1 MAKKETTIQDLQLA
15 IIQPHTAAI
24 DIGSM
29 LMMVAYSDAEGK
41 QHLLETD
48 GFTESLDILAQ
59 TLVDAGT
66 TDVAMEATGVYWMSL
81 YEVLEQ
87 KGLKVVLINPSHFK
101 NVHAQKTDV
110 KDCQWIQQLHAH
122 GLLRA
127 SHIAPE
133 LFREL
138 KCYIHERNI
147 LQKQKADTLNRIHR
161 TLTLMN
167 IKVQHLISDI
177 EGVSGMI
184 LVRGISEGIKD
195 PESLLSMIDITKLKA
210 SEDDLKKSLQG
221 IYKQQYITVLKL
233 SLESFDFFKKQM
245 NVYEKLIEE
254 VLIKMLP
261 EDESGNKPVI
271 EKKKGHV
278 RKNQYNINMKSY
290 LQHITGTDITQ
301 VDGMEEITI
310 LEIISVTGTD
320 MSKWKTAEH
329 FASWLNLS
337 PRPNISGGKILGH
350 QKRFTNNKATQA
362 FRMAAQTMWQ
372 HKGALGNLYR
382 RLAAQK
388 GSKKAV
394 KAIARKLAVI
404 FYNMMKHKTPYDK
417 SKLESSA
424 EKQEAKKIAYLQ
436 KELKKHGYDSQR
448 IIT

>member
-167 IKVQHLISDI
+167 IKV
-177 EGVSGMI
+177 
-184 LVRGISEGIKD
+184 
-195 PESLLSMIDITKLKA
+195 
-210 SEDDLKKSLQG
+210 
-221 IYKQQYITVLKL
+221 
-233 SLESFDFFKKQM
+233 
-245 NVYEKLIEE
+245 
-254 VLIKMLP
+254 
-261 EDESGNKPVI
+261 
-271 EKKKGHV
+271 
-278 RKNQYNINMKSY
+278 
-290 LQHITGTDITQ
+290 
-301 VDGMEEITI
+301 
-310 LEIISVTGTD
+310 
-320 MSKWKTAEH
+320 
-329 FASWLNLS
+329 
-337 PRPNISGGKILGH
+337 
-350 QKRFTNNKATQA
+350 
-362 FRMAAQTMWQ
+362 
-372 HKGALGNLYR
+372 
-382 RLAAQK
+382 
-388 GSKKAV
+388 
-394 KAIARKLAVI
+394 
-404 FYNMMKHKTPYDK
+404 
-417 SKLESSA
+417 
-424 EKQEAKKIAYLQ
+424 
-436 KELKKHGYDSQR
+436 
-448 IIT
+448 